1 MTVKIVYRTQ
11 KQIEFLDK
19 YIENGGNATKAWEDT
34 HPDCNHRSAKQQGFK
49 MMQKL
54 DLSLTELFDRMGLT
68 DGKLTERLKQ
78 GLDAMRLV
86 SVSPIPK
93 NQKNSPKDSPLDPNQ
108 PQLKVFDVPDMGV
121 RVKYLDMAFKLKG
134 KYASDRALDTI
145 ALSFASLMKA
155 KGEQEKEA
163 KQ

>member
-1 MTVKIVYRTQ
+1 MVIKIVYRTQ
-11 KQIEFLDK
+11 LQIRFLDK

-34 HPDCNHRSAKQQGFK
+34 HPNCNHRSAKQQGYK

-68 DGKLTERLKQ
+68 DGKLTKKLEQ
-78 GLDAMRLV
+78 GLDAKRLV

-93 NQKNSPKDSPLDPNQ
+93 NQKGFLLDPNQ
-108 PQLKVFDVPDMGV
+108 PQLKYLDVPDMNV

-134 KYASDRALDTI
+134 KYPSDKAMDSM

-155 KGEQEKEA
+155 KEEQER
-163 KQ
+163 Q

>member
-1 MTVKIVYRTQ
+1 MTVRIVYRTQ

-19 YIENGGNATKAWEDT
+19 YIANGGNATKAWEAT
-34 HPDCNHRSAKQQGFK
+34 HPDCNHNSAKQQGYK

-54 DLSLTELFDRMGLT
+54 DLSLTELFDRMGLS
-68 DGKLTERLKQ
+68 DGKLAKKLEQ
-78 GLDAMRLV
+78 GLDAKKIL
-86 SVSPIPK
+86 SILPIPK
-93 NQKNSPKDSPLDPNQ
+93 NKQDPSLDPNN
-108 PQLKVFDVPDMGV
+108 PQFKFVDIPDYGV

-134 KYASDRALDTI
+134 KYPTDKAMDSM

-155 KGEQEKEA
+155 KEKQEVEA